1 MSGIKNFTVIAQ
13 SIKNKSDGLI
23 AYVKYLTDEKVQSH
37 KNTKI
42 YPVFESIANSPD
54 AFLKSTRT
62 QVAVI
67 ERTSSGRSFSN
78 YGQSFDFVLPKTIQ
92 PTPEQWQKITQD
104 LLKVMHKEVF
114 RQDPE
119 PVPDPVTGKVKKN
132 INYKGKV
139 PDALTFAKRTFCNI
153 HQQEKSHLNML
164 IPTVYAGE
172 RLQRVDRL
180 RVLNEMKKQ
189 FNLSVLLHC
198 NMDYKAYKPEN
209 VKLGRR
215 KPRNQ
220 YLLEKAAKA
229 VEEANQKLLSEEKK
243 ATSKIEDLI
252 HDAHI
257 YLEYAGSQQKQVLDT
272 IVTQGVESL
281 TDRQKSLVPSHIEA
295 EKQALSMKKLFEDLQ
310 TLTIKAVTWITSI
323 IVRADEFDIESN
335 RQEVLSSKTDI
346 ELNPLY
352 SDDIGDNV
360 EKILDAYEQQVE
372 DKSEFNPVS
381 KKRIKIKIK

>member
-1 MSGIKNFTVIAQ
+1 M
-13 SIKNKSDGLI
+13 
-23 AYVKYLTDEKVQSH
+23 
-37 KNTKI
+37 
-42 YPVFESIANSPD
+42 
-54 AFLKSTRT
+54 
-62 QVAVI
+62 
-67 ERTSSGRSFSN
+67 
-78 YGQSFDFVLPKTIQ
+78 
-92 PTPEQWQKITQD
+92 
-104 LLKVMHKEVF
+104 
-114 RQDPE
+114 
-119 PVPDPVTGKVKKN
+119 
-132 INYKGKV
+132 
-139 PDALTFAKRTFCNI
+139 PDALAFAKRTFCNI
-153 HQQEKSHLNML
+153 HQQEKSHLNMI

-257 YLEYAGSQQKQVLDT
+257 YLEYAGSQQQQVLDK
-272 IVTQGVESL
+272 IVTQGVDSL
-281 TDRQKSLVPSHIEA
+281 TDRQKALIPADIEA
-295 EKQALSMKKLFEDLQ
+295 KEQAFSLKKLVDDFQKLADR
-310 TLTIKAVTWITSI
+310 AVTWITSI

-360 EKILDAYEQQVE
+360 EKVLDAYEQQVE
-372 DKSEFNPVS
+372 DKPEFNPVS
-381 KKRIKIKIK
+381 EKRIKIKIK